1 MTHMTHDTCEL
12 SFFRKIM
19 KKSCKRFV
27 NRNENVVTLQRNLN
41 EKRKVKNEKIQ
52 DTLFR

>member
-1 MTHMTHDTCEL
+1 MTHVTYR
-12 SFFRKIM
+12 FFMKIM